1 MSQPAETP
9 PANEPTRFP
18 LWVARRWYLYRVH
31 RGSTVVALASTL
43 LMLAAMI
50 PLIPLNNETVWQSR
64 AAVLTAGAV
73 WIIGALLLARG
84 TRLLVTGAPEHRHSA
99 TRLALGFIVPM
110 LGAIAVG
117 GAGVS
122 VVAILTADHPLGA
135 RWIGVSAVAVMINL
149 ALALW
154 ACAEVSR
161 GAGRHPRAVLIA
173 WSSNLG
179 ALLALIA
186 LAVVVQALMSVLSAP
201 LTAWI
206 AAIIIAVIGACTT
219 LASLAA
225 RALVGSVILA
235 REVAELGP
243 EIEPVSG
250 P

>member
-1 MSQPAETP
+1 MSQSADTP

-18 LWVARRWYLYRVH
+18 LWVARRWYLYRLH
-31 RGSTVVALASTL
+31 RGTTIVALASTL
-43 LMLAAMI
+43 LMLAAII
-50 PLIPLNNETVWQSR
+50 PLVPLSDETVWQSR
-64 AAVLTAGAV
+64 AAVLAGGAI

-84 TRLLVTGAPEHRHSA
+84 ARLLITGAPEHRNSA

-117 GAGVS
+117 AAGVS
-122 VVAILTADHPLGA
+122 VVAILTADPPLGG

-161 GAGRHPRAVLIA
+161 GAGRHPRAVLIS
-173 WSSNLG
+173 WSVNLG

-186 LAVVVQALMSVLSAP
+186 LGIVVLALMSVLKAP

-206 AAIIIAVIGACTT
+206 AAVIIAVIGACAT

-225 RALVGSVILA
+225 RAVVGSVILA